1 MAEQIQKLQVFGKE
15 LDVVEVGF
23 DPLEQH
29 FNHFNQYK
37 LADGSVIRVKAVVT
51 SVKRIHDQFGSEG
64 EPIYL
69 VYTSPATRVVSSTI
83 KQVGPIYKQ

>member
-23 DPLEQH
+23 DPLEE
-29 FNHFNQYK
+29 HFNQYK
-37 LADGSVIRVKAVVT
+37 LADGSVIRVKSVVT
-51 SVKRIHDQFGSEG
+51 SVKRIHNQFGSEG

-83 KQVGPIYKQ
+83 KQLGPIYKQ